1 MPVFTV
7 SDPRIPPALRGP
19 VLVDAQ
25 GRPRYWPTVDAYLL
39 HANLKSSTAV
49 VHLRAIERLY
59 QFAEQ
64 LWRRDSLD
72 AVIARADLARV
83 DDLLHAYFSKLR
95 RQAHETGHPADEAW
109 RIACRFATGSSE
121 RLLVAGPRR
130 RLAAARELLDRL
142 GRLDHQLAFR
152 SRRRR
157 RGQPRGL
164 PAPVIE
170 DLYELILPDS
180 PRNPF
185 RNPALRWRNFVLVL
199 LLLHQGLRRGEP
211 LLLAVDAVKSE
222 RDRRSGNERF
232 WLNVSENPYERTDP
246 RRDGPSLK
254 NRQATRQIP
263 ISRAVV
269 AAVDSFVEN
278 HRGRRDRSY
287 LFYSQKQL
295 PMSQRQV
302 NRVFAV
308 LSRALS
314 KAAKRELW
322 NRQRPLRITPH
333 DLRHTCAAVR
343 LNQLV
348 GDDHSRLPLAIEQL
362 RPFFGWTRDSDMP
375 KLYARTYF
383 EAQIA
388 SVWKDDFDA
397 RVEFLRSVP

>member
-7 SDPRIPPALRGP
+7 SNPRLPPALRGP
-19 VLVDAQ
+19 VLVDVH
-25 GRPRYWPTVDAYLL
+25 GRPRYWPVVDSYLL
-39 HANLKSSTAV
+39 HARLKSSTALN
-49 VHLRAIERLY
+49 HLRDIERLY
-59 QFAEQ
+59 AFAGQ

-72 AVIARADLARV
+72 AVIARADLARI

-95 RQAHETGHPADEAW
+95 RQADETGHPADEAW
-109 RIACRFATGSSE
+109 RVACQFAVGSCE

-142 GRLDHQLAFR
+142 NRLDHHLVFR
-152 SRRRR
+152 SRRRHR
-157 RGQPRGL
+157 DQPRGL

-170 DLYELILPDS
+170 DLYELITPDS
-180 PRNPF
+180 LRNPF
-185 RNPALRWRNFVLVL
+185 RNQALKWRNFVLVL

-211 LLLAVDAVKSE
+211 LLLALDAVKNE
-222 RDRRSGNERF
+222 RDRRTGKQRF

-246 RRDGPSLK
+246 RPDGPALK
-254 NRQATRQIP
+254 NRHATRQIP
-263 ISRAVV
+263 ISRAL
-269 AAVDSFVEN
+269 VDAIDAFVES

-287 LFYSQKQL
+287 LFYSQKQR
-295 PMSQRQV
+295 PMSKRQV
-302 NRVFAV
+302 NDMFHVISRN
-308 LSRALS
+308 LSRA
-314 KAAKRELW
+314 AQRELW
-322 NRQRPLRITPH
+322 NRERPVKITPH

-348 GDDHSRLPLAIEQL
+348 GDDHSRLPMAIEQL
-362 RPFFGWTRDSDMP
+362 RPFFGWTRDSEMP

-388 SVWKDDFDA
+388 AVWKDDFDA